1 MQDLDIIEELNKILL
16 ADKQTSDSQMPFD
29 LKTWKR
35 MKMFEINVIALK
47 KQIETAFNKAELKSQ
62 IDIEELLNEQ
72 T

>member
-35 MKMFEINVIALK
+35 MKMFEINVMALK
-47 KQIETAFNKAELKSQ
+47 KQRSY
-62 IDIEELLNEQ
+62 
-72 T
+72 